1 MNIRSKHAKY
11 AVESLMIDPSP
22 LILTIMW
29 GAAIGCIYVLLATGL
44 NLIFG
49 VMKLVN
55 FAHGEL
61 LMIGAYMGFT
71 VMTAL
76 AVNVYVAVF
85 LSMGLTALI
94 GIAVERLSFRRVL
107 GAEKLNEIFV
117 SLGLILIFDNIAVL
131 LWGDK
136 SKRLISP
143 FENMSI
149 MLGEAS
155 IRVDWLIAILFV
167 IVILVSLL
175 FLIKKTKIGMAMR
188 ATSQK
193 GQTSMLMGINIE
205 YIYIFTFAL
214 GAALAGAAG
223 VLYGIIFPFNP
234 YIGSLPTI
242 KAFAIIIL
250 GGLGSVP
257 GAIVGGLLYGIAEQT
272 AAITL
277 GSIWRDAV
285 AFSVLI
291 IVLVLRPE
299 GLFGKRGE

>member
-1 MNIRSKHAKY
+1 
-11 AVESLMIDPSP
+11 MIDSST

-61 LMIGAYMGFT
+61 LMIGAYIGFT
-71 VMTAL
+71 FVTAL
-76 AVNVYVAVF
+76 GVNVYLAVL
-85 LSMGLTALI
+85 LSMGAVALI
-94 GIAVERLSFRRVL
+94 GIGVERLTFRRVL

-117 SLGLILIFDNIAVL
+117 SLGLILIFDNVAVL

-143 FENMSI
+143 FENLSLN
-149 MLGEAS
+149 LGEAS
-155 IRVDWLIAILFV
+155 IRVDWLIAILIV
-167 IVILVSLL
+167 IVILIALL

-188 ATSQK
+188 ATSQR

-205 YIYIFTFAL
+205 RIYVLTFAL

-234 YIGSLPTI
+234 YVGSLPTI

-250 GGLGSVP
+250 GGLGSIP
-257 GAIVGGLLYGIAEQT
+257 GAVIGGLLYGIAEQI
-272 AAITL
+272 AVITL

-285 AFSVLI
+285 AFAVLI

>member
-1 MNIRSKHAKY
+1 
-11 AVESLMIDPSP
+11 MIDSST

-61 LMIGAYMGFT
+61 LMIGAYIGFT
-71 VMTAL
+71 FVTAL
-76 AVNVYVAVF
+76 GVNVYVAVL
-85 LSMGLTALI
+85 LSMGLVALI
-94 GIAVERLSFRRVL
+94 GIGVERLTFRRVL
-107 GAEKLNEIFV
+107 GSNKLNEIFV

-143 FENMSI
+143 FENLSLD
-149 MLGEAS
+149 LGEAS
-155 IRVDWLIAILFV
+155 IRVDWLIAILIV
-167 IVILVSLL
+167 IVILIALL

-188 ATSQK
+188 ATSQR

-205 YIYIFTFAL
+205 RIYVFTFAL

-234 YIGSLPTI
+234 YIGALPTI

-250 GGLGSVP
+250 GGLGSIP
-257 GAIVGGLLYGIAEQT
+257 GAVIGGLLYGIAEQT
-272 AAITL
+272 AAITI

-285 AFSVLI
+285 AFAVLI

>member
-1 MNIRSKHAKY
+1 
-11 AVESLMIDPSP
+11 MIDSST

-61 LMIGAYMGFT
+61 LMIGAYIGFT
-71 VMTAL
+71 FVTAL
-76 AVNVYVAVF
+76 GVNVYVAIL
-85 LSMGLTALI
+85 LSMGLVALI
-94 GIAVERLSFRRVL
+94 GIVVERLTFRRVL
-107 GAEKLNEIFV
+107 GSEKLNEIFV
-117 SLGLILIFDNIAVL
+117 SLGLILIFDNVAVL

-143 FENMSI
+143 FENLSFS
-149 MLGEAS
+149 LGEAS
-155 IRVDWLIAILFV
+155 IRVDWLIAILLV
-167 IVILVSLL
+167 IVMLIALL

-188 ATSQK
+188 ATSQR

-205 YIYIFTFAL
+205 RIYVFTFAL

-234 YIGSLPTI
+234 YVGALPTI

-250 GGLGSVP
+250 GGLGSIP
-257 GAIVGGLLYGIAEQT
+257 GAVIGGLLYGIAEQT
-272 AAITL
+272 AVITL

-285 AFSVLI
+285 AFAVLI
-291 IVLVLRPE
+291 IVLILRPE

>member
-1 MNIRSKHAKY
+1 
-11 AVESLMIDPSP
+11 MIDLS
-22 LILTIMW
+22 ILVLTLMW

-61 LMIGAYMGFT
+61 LMIGAYVGYSVLT
-71 VMTAL
+71 L
-76 AVNVYVAVF
+76 LGVNAYIAVF
-85 LSMGLTALI
+85 LSMAIVALI
-94 GIAVERLSFRRVL
+94 GVVVERLAFRRVL
-107 GAEKLNEIFV
+107 GSDKLNEIFV

-131 LWGDK
+131 VWGEK
-136 SKRLISP
+136 SQRIISP
-143 FENMSI
+143 FENMSL
-149 MLGEAS
+149 MLGEVS
-155 IRVDWLIAILFV
+155 ISYDWLIAVAFV
-167 IVILVSLL
+167 IAILIGLV

-193 GQTSMLMGINIE
+193 SQASMLMGINIE
-205 YIYIFTFAL
+205 HIYIFTFAL

-234 YIGSLPTI
+234 YIGALPTI

-250 GGLGSVP
+250 GGLGSIP
-257 GAIVGGLLYGIAEQT
+257 GAIIGGLLYGIAEQS
-272 AAITL
+272 AVIFL
-277 GSIWRDAV
+277 GGIWRNAV

-291 IVLVLRPE
+291 IVLLLRPK
-299 GLFGKRGE
+299 GLFGEKGE

>member
-1 MNIRSKHAKY
+1 
-11 AVESLMIDPSP
+11 MIDSST

-71 VMTAL
+71 VITAL
-76 AVNVYVAVF
+76 GVNVYIAVF

-94 GIAVERLSFRRVL
+94 GIAVERLTFRRVL

-167 IVILVSLL
+167 IVILIALL
-175 FLIKKTKIGMAMR
+175 FLIKKTKLGMAMR

-205 YIYIFTFAL
+205 HIYIFTFAL

-234 YIGSLPTI
+234 YIGALPTI

-250 GGLGSVP
+250 GGLGSIP
-257 GAIVGGLLYGIAEQT
+257 GAIIGGLLYGIAEQT

>member
-1 MNIRSKHAKY
+1 
-11 AVESLMIDPSP
+11 MIDSSS
-22 LILTIMW
+22 LILTLIF
-29 GAAIGCIYVLLATGL
+29 GTAIGCIYILLATGL

-61 LMIGAYMGFT
+61 VMIGAYIGFT
-71 VMTAL
+71 IITAL
-76 AVNVYVAVF
+76 GVNTYVA
-85 LSMGLTALI
+85 LLLTMPIVAII
-94 GIAVERLSFRRVL
+94 GIGVERLCFRKVL
-107 GAEKLNEIFV
+107 GADKLNEIFA
-117 SLGLILIFDNIAVL
+117 SLGLILIFDNVAVL
-131 LWGDK
+131 FWGDK

-143 FENMSI
+143 FENESLG
-149 MLGEAS
+149 LGEAS
-155 IRVDWLIAILFV
+155 IRIDWLIAIVLV
-167 IVILVSLL
+167 IVILIALV

-193 GQTSMLMGINIE
+193 SKTSMLMGINIE
-205 YIYIFTFAL
+205 HIYIITFAL
-214 GAALAGAAG
+214 GAALAGSAG

-234 YIGSLPTI
+234 YIGALPTI

-250 GGLGSVP
+250 GGLGSIP
-257 GAIVGGLLYGIAEQT
+257 GAIIGGLLYGIAEQT
-272 AAITL
+272 AVITL

-299 GLFGKRGE
+299 GLFGEKGE

>member
-1 MNIRSKHAKY
+1 
-11 AVESLMIDPSP
+11 MIDSST

-71 VMTAL
+71 VVTAL
-76 AVNVYVAVF
+76 GVNVYVAVL
-85 LSMGLTALI
+85 LSMGLVALI
-94 GIAVERLSFRRVL
+94 GIGVERLTFRRVL
-107 GAEKLNEIFV
+107 GSDKLNEIFV
-117 SLGLILIFDNIAVL
+117 SLGLILIFDNVAVL

-143 FENMSI
+143 FENLSLN
-149 MLGEAS
+149 LGEAS
-155 IRVDWLIAILFV
+155 IRVDWLIAISLV
-167 IVILVSLL
+167 IVILIALM

-205 YIYIFTFAL
+205 RIYIFTFAL

-234 YIGSLPTI
+234 YIGALPTI

-250 GGLGSVP
+250 GGLGSIP

-277 GSIWRDAV
+277 GSIWRDAI

-299 GLFGKRGE
+299 GLFGKRDK

>member
-1 MNIRSKHAKY
+1 
-11 AVESLMIDPSP
+11 MIDFST

-29 GAAIGCIYVLLATGL
+29 GIAIGCIYVLLATGL
-44 NLIFG
+44 NLVFG

-61 LMIGAYMGFT
+61 LMIGSYVGFT
-71 VMTAL
+71 FVTAL
-76 AVNVYVAVF
+76 GVNVYIAVL
-85 LSMGLTALI
+85 LSMGVVALI
-94 GIAVERLSFRRVL
+94 GVGIERLTFRRVL

-117 SLGLILIFDNIAVL
+117 SLGLILIFDNLAVL

-143 FENMSI
+143 FENLSLD
-149 MLGEAS
+149 LGEAS
-155 IRVDWLIAILFV
+155 IRIDWIIAIL
-167 IVILVSLL
+167 IVIIILFALL

-205 YIYIFTFAL
+205 RVYILTFAL

-234 YIGSLPTI
+234 YIGALPTI

-250 GGLGSVP
+250 GGLGSIP
-257 GAIVGGLLYGIAEQT
+257 GAVIGGLLYGIAEQT
-272 AAITL
+272 AVITL

-285 AFSVLI
+285 AFTVLI